1 MKIIYSSTLLL
12 CVLTACTK
20 SETQYRDKENKRE
33 TVNDRASDTIKPL
46 NEISDTLRIK
56 GDSTD
61 VKTDNE

>member
-1 MKIIYSSTLLL
+1 MKIIYSSALLV

-20 SETQYRDKENKRE
+20 SETQYRDQENKRE

-46 NEISDTLRIK
+46 NEISDTLRMK